1 MPASKPTIKPSPNEH
16 LLTGIRILDLTRAL
30 AGPTCSRMFAEL
42 GAEVIKIEPAPSGD
56 MVRGISKLRGD
67 SSLYIIQQ
75 SLNKKSV
82 CVNLR
87 TPEGMAIVKDL
98 VPHCDAVVENFK
110 PGIMA
115 EMGLGYDDLCVLKED
130 IILCSISAL
139 GQTGPLSGKPGYDYI
154 AQAYSGITS
163 MIGEAEDSPYIP
175 LAGIGDVSTGVHGA
189 FSIAA
194 ALLHRAR
201 TGRGQHL
208 DIAILDCYYH
218 CHEVNIHQA
227 SGSDGAIKPSRSGRH
242 LSYLCPA
249 GIFKGPGGD
258 IIMMAFMHHWKDLCK
273 AMGRLDLIEDE
284 RYANDAVRLERR
296 DEVIALIEDWFS
308 GFDSVDAVIEMLEA
322 NHLPC
327 APVLTVEQTLT
338 HPHLVER
345 GTVRTVKDPLGGE
358 FQIPGMPIRTSEYP
372 ANPDYHAPGLGE
384 HNREILSSLLG
395 RSEAEIMALYEGGAL
410 VDDAK

>member
-1 MPASKPTIKPSPNEH
+1 MPASKSTPNEH

-115 EMGLGYDDLCVLKED
+115 DMGLGYDDLCALKED

-163 MIGEAEDSPYIP
+163 MIGEADDSPYIP

-218 CHEVNIHQA
+218 CHEVNVHQA

-249 GIFKGPGGD
+249 GIFKGPDGD
-258 IIMMAFMHHWKDLCK
+258 IIMMGFMHHWKDLCK
-273 AMGRLDLIEDE
+273 AMGRLDMIEDE

-296 DEVIALIEDWFS
+296 DEVIAVIEDWLS
-308 GFDSVDAVIEMLEA
+308 GFDSVDAVIEILET
-322 NHLPC
+322 NHIPC
-327 APVLTVEQTLT
+327 APVLSVEQTLS

-345 GTVRTVKDPLGGE
+345 GTVRTVKDVLGGE
-358 FQIPGMPIRTSEYP
+358 FIIPGMPIKTSEYP
-372 ANPDYHAPGLGE
+372 DNPDYRAPALGE
-384 HNREILSSLLG
+384 HNREILSTLLG
-395 RSEAEIMALYEGGAL
+395 RSEEQIMALYEGGAV
-410 VDDAK
+410 VDDVN